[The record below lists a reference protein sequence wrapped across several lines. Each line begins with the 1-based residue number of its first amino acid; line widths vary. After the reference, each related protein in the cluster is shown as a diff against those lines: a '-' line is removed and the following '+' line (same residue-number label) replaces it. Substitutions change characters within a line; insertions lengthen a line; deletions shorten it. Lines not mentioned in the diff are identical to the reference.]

1 MFSDVELVKP
11 NKIDEAVNQTASSL
25 ITTVSD
31 LAKGD
36 LSAIGILGERYLV
49 PSVLS
54 LLIIIVGYFLA
65 RFASRVVQTPI
76 CNRVDQTLGKFV
88 GKLVFYGVVI
98 CVLLWR
104 LSAVG
109 INVTSF
115 TAVLAAAGFA
125 VGLAFQ
131 GTLSNFAAGVLL
143 LVFRPFKVGD
153 SVVAAGVTG
162 KVDEIDLFTT
172 TLDTPD
178 NRRIIVPNSSISGA
192 TIENMTHHKHRR
204 IDLPIGVSYH
214 ASLDRTRAALT
225 NAAES
230 LRTHLIDGEGRG
242 YKVGLNNL
250 GASSVD
256 WSIQFWTSTKGF
268 GDVKEK
274 LIAAIKTQLD
284 EANISIP
291 FPQLDIHLH
300 DAAQQESKH
309 DESSLQP
316 LTSTYAQPANVSST
330 QSYSALVR
338 SDEKPSAT
346 IPFALSKLRP
356 RMRGDQK
363 SDAA

>member
-1 MFSDVELVKP
+1 MFSDAELVKP
-11 NKIDEAVNQTASSL
+11 HKIDEAVHQTASNL
-25 ITTVSD
+25 MTTVSE

-36 LSAIGILGERYLV
+36 LTAIATLGERYLV

-54 LLIIIVGYFLA
+54 LLIIIVGYFVA
-65 RFASRVVQTPI
+65 RFVSRVVQTPI

-153 SVVAAGVTG
+153 MVVAAGVTG

-192 TIENMTHHKHRR
+192 TIENVTHHKHRR
-204 IDLPIGVSYH
+204 IDLPVGVSYS
-214 ASLDRTRAALT
+214 ADLELTRLALT

-230 LRTHLIDGEGRG
+230 LRPHLIEGEGRG
-242 YKVGLNNL
+242 YKVGLGNL
-250 GASSVD
+250 GPSSVD
-256 WSIQFWTSTKGF
+256 WTIQFWTATKGF

-274 LIAAIKTQLD
+274 LVAAVKTRLD
-284 EANISIP
+284 EAGISIP
-291 FPQLDIHLH
+291 YPQLDVHWH
-300 DAAQQESKH
+300 NAAQQISK
-309 DESSLQP
+309 EPPTLPQSQRSQYENSAASPSVQTNASSPHFDLNQAAS
-316 LTSTYAQPANVSST
+316 L
-330 QSYSALVR
+330 
-338 SDEKPSAT
+338 
-346 IPFALSKLRP
+346 PFALHKLRP
-356 RMRGDQK
+356 RMRGDHK